1 MRPGRGGRL
10 VAAGRGRG
18 SRRRAAPGVP
28 LRAYGAGRVVLD
40 GAWRRVGA
48 PGRGAGAWCR
58 LVAAGRGAGRVV
70 LDGSWRR
77 VVAPGR
83 GAGSWCRI
91 VAPGR
96 GAGSW
101 RRVVAVPGVVA
112 THERVVFGG
121 DWTEFGSKATFSTH
135 WRVKGAAQRV

>member
-1 MRPGRGGRL
+1 MRPGRGGRF

-28 LRAYGAGRVVLD
+28 LRA
-40 GAWRRVGA
+40 
-48 PGRGAGAWCR
+48 C
-58 LVAAGRGAGRVV
+58 GAGRVV

-77 VVAPGR
+77 V
-83 GAGSWCRI
+83 

>member
-1 MRPGRGGRL
+1 MRPGRGGRF
-10 VAAGRGRG
+10 VAAGRG
-18 SRRRAAPGVP
+18 GVP
-28 LRAYGAGRVVLD
+28 HQAYRYGRAVPEGSC
-40 GAWRRVGA
+40 WT
-48 PGRGAGAWCR
+48 GRGA
-58 LVAAGRGAGRVV
+58 
-70 LDGSWRR
+70 GSWRR
-77 VVAPGR
+77 VVAPD
-83 GAGSWCRI
+83 
-91 VAPGR
+91 R